1 MGAGIVAL
9 ARPSV
14 EETRDEQRSTVMI
27 TLDVSDSML
36 ATDLQPNRLG
46 AAVDAAERFLDE
58 APQDTA
64 VGITTFADRAS
75 VVLAPTTDRDD
86 VRRALDGIEG
96 TRVGT
101 ALGEA
106 VSVSLTAL
114 QAAGAVQEPP
124 PADPSDSPGR
134 VLVLT
139 DGANSIRRATSP
151 EAAAQRAAAEGVPIY
166 TILLGDDPGRPD
178 QPLPSE
184 TLAAMATQTG
194 GVFAQ
199 STTSEDLRAVFAD
212 IGSIVA
218 PVNELRE
225 LTVWFVG
232 IAIALMAL
240 AAILAGLA
248 RPRPP
253 RVGAGARVTGRS
265 DARRAP
271 GRAGDR
277 QLPGSRGRDRA
288 PPAAR
293 DGSGGR
299 RSTTSRPGRGRAGRR
314 RGHPRRGRGRG
325 RVRRRRDRRA
335 PGAAA
340 SSRP

>member
-1 MGAGIVAL
+1 MTFQSPDWLWVLLALPLLAAGLAMWARGRRRAADEWAEPGVMAVAPGGRVPWLRAAAALVAVLAVGAAIVAL

-14 EETRDEQRSTVMI
+14 EQTREEQRSTVMI
-27 TLDVSDSML
+27 TLDVSRSML
-36 ATDLQPNRLG
+36 ETDIQPNRLA

-58 APQDTA
+58 APPDTA

-75 VVLAPTTDRDD
+75 VVLAPTTDRAD
-86 VRRALDGIEG
+86 VRAALESIEG

-106 VSVSLTAL
+106 VAVSLTAL
-114 QAAGAVQEPP
+114 EAAGAVQEPP

-134 VLVLT
+134 ILVLT

-151 EAAAQRAAAEGVPIY
+151 ETAAQRAADAGVPVY
-166 TILLGDDPGRPD
+166 PILLGDDPGRPD

-199 STTSEDLRAVFAD
+199 STTAEDLRAVFAD

-218 PVNELRE
+218 PVDELRE
-225 LTVWFVG
+225 LSVWFVG
-232 IAIALMAL
+232 LAIALMAL
-240 AAILAGLA
+240 AALLAGLA

-253 RVGAGARVTGRS
+253 RVGAGARATG
-265 DARRAP
+265 
-271 GRAGDR
+271 
-277 QLPGSRGRDRA
+277 
-288 PPAAR
+288 
-293 DGSGGR
+293 
-299 RSTTSRPGRGRAGRR
+299 T
-314 RGHPRRGRGRG
+314 
-325 RVRRRRDRRA
+325 
-335 PGAAA
+335 
-340 SSRP
+340 

>member
-1 MGAGIVAL
+1 MTFQSPDWLWALAALPLLAAGLVMWARGRRRAAAEWAEPGAMAVAPGGRVPWLRAAAAIVAVLAVGAGIVAL

-14 EETRDEQRSTVMI
+14 DQTREERRSTVMI

-36 ATDLQPNRLG
+36 ETDIQPSRLE
-46 AAVDAAERFLDE
+46 AAVDAAERFLDQ
-58 APQDTA
+58 APPDSA
-64 VGITTFADRAS
+64 VGLTTFADRAS
-75 VVLAPTTDRDD
+75 VVLAPTTDRDEA
-86 VRRALDGIEG
+86 RAALEAVEG

-106 VSVSLTAL
+106 VAVSLTAL
-114 QAAGAVQEPP
+114 RAAGAVQEPP

-134 VLVLT
+134 ILVLT

-151 EAAAQRAAAEGVPIY
+151 EAAAQRAAAAGVPVY
-166 TILLGDDPGRPD
+166 PILLGDDPGRPD

-199 STTSEDLRAVFAD
+199 STTAEDLRAVFAD

-218 PVNELRE
+218 PVDELRE

-232 IAIALMAL
+232 LAIALVAL
-240 AAILAGLA
+240 AALLAGLA

-253 RVGAGARVTGRS
+253 RVGAGARATG
-265 DARRAP
+265 A
-271 GRAGDR
+271 
-277 QLPGSRGRDRA
+277 
-288 PPAAR
+288 
-293 DGSGGR
+293 
-299 RSTTSRPGRGRAGRR
+299 
-314 RGHPRRGRGRG
+314 
-325 RVRRRRDRRA
+325 
-335 PGAAA
+335 
-340 SSRP
+340 

>member
-1 MGAGIVAL
+1 VTFQSPGWLWALLALPLIAAGLFAWARGRRRAADAWAEPGVMAVAPGGRVPLLRAAAAIVAILAVGAAIVAL

-14 EETRDEQRSTVMI
+14 QETREEQRSTVMI
-27 TLDVSDSML
+27 TIDVSESML
-36 ATDLQPNRLG
+36 QTDIAPNRL
-46 AAVDAAERFLDE
+46 DAALDAAGRFLDE
-58 APQDTA
+58 APADTA
-64 VGITTFADRAS
+64 VGITTFADRAA

-86 VRRALDGIEG
+86 LRAALDAIEG

-114 QAAGAVQEPP
+114 QAAGAVQDPP

-134 VLVLT
+134 ILVLT

-151 EAAAQRAAAEGVPIY
+151 EAAAERAAAEGVPVY
-166 TILLGDDPGRPD
+166 PILLGDDPGRPD
-178 QPLPSE
+178 QPLPAE

-199 STTSEDLRAVFAD
+199 STTADDLRAVFAD

-218 PVNELRE
+218 PVDELRE
-225 LTVWFVG
+225 LTVWAVG

-253 RVGAGARVTGRS
+253 RLGHRARVTG
-265 DARRAP
+265 A
-271 GRAGDR
+271 
-277 QLPGSRGRDRA
+277 
-288 PPAAR
+288 
-293 DGSGGR
+293 
-299 RSTTSRPGRGRAGRR
+299 
-314 RGHPRRGRGRG
+314 
-325 RVRRRRDRRA
+325 
-335 PGAAA
+335 
-340 SSRP
+340 